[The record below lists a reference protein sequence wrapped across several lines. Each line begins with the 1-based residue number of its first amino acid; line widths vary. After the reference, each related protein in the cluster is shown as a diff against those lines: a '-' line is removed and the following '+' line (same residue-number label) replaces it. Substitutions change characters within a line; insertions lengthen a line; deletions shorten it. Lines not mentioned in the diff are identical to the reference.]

1 MAVVI
6 VSGCIVWGGSTSRQA
21 GTESLSYMTTL
32 VGCCAVATRKR

>member
-1 MAVVI
+1 MDGGGDSELLYGVV
-6 VSGCIVWGGSTSRQA
+6 VGRQA